1 MRKSTGSRTLET
13 VRDSVNDSVME
24 SDSVAAEVLDS
35 VGDSEAVSVSGRV
48 RDSVG
53 DCDSVGDDDSVWLC
67 VGSRD
72 CDCESECVKM
82 DFVGIRVPDGVS
94 VAT

>member
-1 MRKSTGSRTLET
+1 MRKSTGSRTLEM

-72 CDCESECVKM
+72 CD
-82 DFVGIRVPDGVS
+82 
-94 VAT
+94 